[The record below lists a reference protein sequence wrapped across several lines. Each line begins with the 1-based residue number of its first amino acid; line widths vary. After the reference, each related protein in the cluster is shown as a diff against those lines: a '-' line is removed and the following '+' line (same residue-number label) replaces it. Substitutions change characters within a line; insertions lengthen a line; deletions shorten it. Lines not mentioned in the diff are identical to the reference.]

1 MKRKLLSIFVFL
13 LLGSLIISSA
23 CSDPEYYG
31 TYYALNE
38 DDKIVINENG
48 FTFGGTAYNYEVN
61 DTYYHLTN
69 YSGNTTKFYRY
80 ENDNVISPNVTFNFD
95 TGAIPTRNGPF
106 DATLTA
112 LDGKL
117 NATSVF
123 YFTSYGEYQLIFPS
137 APTLSESGIYNLK
150 NGLLTL
156 TGNYKLS
163 HQVSY
168 KRYYID
174 TNYSMHVYAYVKDI
188 SKFDITNNAASPT
201 EPNAPT
207 ETPAPSE
214 ITTTPITSTETE
226 NNYELTYG
234 FDSDLNGYVVKGISG
249 NYKDVVIPSTY
260 KSVPVTSIGSSAFS
274 GCSSLTSITIPDSVT
289 SIGSYAFAYCS
300 SLTSIT
306 IPNSVTSIG
315 YAAFAYCDSLTS
327 ITIPNSI
334 TSIGQLA
341 FRWCDKLIDIYY
353 KGTIDEW
360 VSKIDGL
367 NELML
372 SSNKNLYINN
382 SLIVSINI
390 TTANKINRSAFSHCS
405 SLTSITIG
413 NSVTSI
419 GEYAFYGCSSLT
431 SITIPNS
438 VTSIGNT
445 AFSGCSSLTS
455 ITIPDSV
462 TGIGNTVFS
471 NCSIKTIYLDSS
483 YAFNYKTF
491 ADTLPEFATNVYVR
505 TDLTPTLSVYTI
517 VYEKQTETVIHD
529 GKEYYHYKIKE

>member
-48 FTFGGTAYNYEVN
+48 FTFGGTPYNYEIN
-61 DTYYHLTN
+61 DTYYQLTN

-95 TGAIPTRNGPF
+95 TGAISTRNGLF

-112 LDGKL
+112 LDGNL

-137 APTLSESGIYNLK
+137 APTLSESGTYNLK

-163 HQVSY
+163 HEVSY

-174 TNYSMHVYAYVKDI
+174 TNYSMHVYAYVKELK
-188 SKFDITNNAASPT
+188 KFDIADNPSTPT
-201 EPNAPT
+201 EPHTPT
-207 ETPAPSE
+207 ETPTPSE
-214 ITTTPITSTETE
+214 TTTTPIAPTETE
-226 NNYELTYG
+226 NNYELSYR
-234 FDSDLNGYVVKGISG
+234 FSSELNGYVVDGISG

-260 KSVPVTSIGSSAFS
+260 KSVPVTSIGSSAFDDCN
-274 GCSSLTSITIPDSVT
+274 G
-289 SIGSYAFAYCS
+289 
-300 SLTSIT
+300 
-306 IPNSVTSIG
+306 
-315 YAAFAYCDSLTS
+315 
-327 ITIPNSI
+327 
-334 TSIGQLA
+334 
-341 FRWCDKLIDIYY
+341 
-353 KGTIDEW
+353 
-360 VSKIDGL
+360 
-367 NELML
+367 
-372 SSNKNLYINN
+372 
-382 SLIVSINI
+382 
-390 TTANKINRSAFSHCS
+390 
-405 SLTSITIG
+405 
-413 NSVTSI
+413 
-419 GEYAFYGCSSLT
+419 LT

-438 VTSIGNT
+438 VTSIGNF
-445 AFSGCSSLTS
+445 AFFNCSGLTSVTIPNSVTSIGSSAFNSCSSLTS
-455 ITIPDSV
+455 ITIPDTVTSIGTFAFSGCSGLTSITIPDSV
-462 TGIGNTVFS
+462 TSIGYSAFEYCSGLTSVYYTGTIDSWCEISFGGSSANPLYYAKNLYINNELVTSANITTATKINAYAFYGCSGLTSITIPDSVTSIGYYAFK
-471 NCSIKTIYLDSS
+471 NCSDLKTIYIDSS
-483 YAFNYKTF
+483 YALNNTAF
-491 ADTLPEFATNVYVR
+491 ADTLPEFTTDVYVH

-517 VYEKQTETVIHD
+517 VYEKQTENVIHD